1 MKQLLLDFYQRLG
14 INQSMAEDLEAI
26 TFGLIVVLMAFIF
39 WLVSKRILRLIFL
52 KISKRT
58 KSKFDNF
65 LIKNKIPETLSFVP
79 PLFILI
85 GFLPQS
91 LISFPLLEQP
101 VASLLEILGAI
112 VTIILVRRLL
122 NSFKDFFKTLKNFKD
137 KPIDSYIQVIMIF
150 VWFIGI
156 MFVFSILSGKDIGTF
171 LATLGALSAV
181 ILLIFK
187 DSILGF
193 VASIQVTINDT
204 VRIGDWITMK
214 SYNADGDVIEINLST
229 VKVQNFDNTITSIP
243 TYKLVSDSFVN
254 WRGMSESGGR
264 RIKRALLIRVS
275 SIHFV
280 DDLHLQKL
288 LKIERIAPFI
298 TQRKK
303 EIEAENNAQQADKS
317 LLLNG
322 RNMTNIGLFRR
333 YALAYLQN
341 HPEINNELTV
351 MVRQLAPTP
360 QGVPIEVYVFVKDKV
375 WVNYERIMSDI
386 FDHLLAAIPFFE
398 LECFEYTSSPNF
410 SEKQKQ

>member
-1 MKQLLLDFYQRLG
+1 MEKILKHLLQFLDLDK
-14 INQSMAEDLEAI
+14 SVAENLLAI
-26 TFGLIVVLMAFIF
+26 AFSFIIILTAIIF
-39 WLVSKRILRLIFL
+39 WIISKYFFRLIFL

-58 KSKFDNF
+58 NSTFDDL
-65 LIKNKIPETLSFVP
+65 LIKNKIPETISLFPS
-79 PLFILI
+79 LFILI
-85 GFLPQS
+85 ALLPQS
-91 LISFPLLEQP
+91 LTSIPILEK
-101 VASLLEILGAI
+101 SLLSSLEIFATI
-112 VTIILVRRLL
+112 VTITLVRRLL
-122 NSFKDFFKTLKNFKD
+122 NTFKDFFKTLKNFKD

-150 VWFIGI
+150 MWFIGI
-156 MFVFSILSGKDIGTF
+156 MVIFSIISGKDIGAF
-171 LATLGALSAV
+171 IATLGALSAV
-181 ILLIFK
+181 IILIFK

-214 SYNADGDVIEINLST
+214 SYNADGDVTEINLST

-275 SIHFV
+275 SIRFV
-280 DDLHLQKL
+280 DNLQLEKL

-298 TQRKK
+298 KQKKK
-303 EIEAENNAQQADKS
+303 EIDVENIAQQADKS

-333 YALAYLQN
+333 YAMEYLEN
-341 HPEINNELTV
+341 HPEINNNLTL

-360 QGVPIEVYVFVKDKV
+360 EGVPLEVYVFVKDKL
-375 WVNYERIMSDI
+375 WVNYESIMTDI
-386 FDHLLAAIPFFE
+386 FDHLFAAIPFFE
-398 LECFEYTSSPNF
+398 LECFEYTSNPNPY
-410 SEKQKQ
+410 SKKKK

>member
-1 MKQLLLDFYQRLG
+1 MEKKLKHLLQFLD
-14 INQSMAEDLEAI
+14 IDKSVAENLLAI
-26 TFGLIVVLMAFIF
+26 AFSFIIILTAIVF
-39 WLVSKRILRLIFL
+39 WIISKYFFRLIFL

-58 KSKFDNF
+58 NSTFDDL
-65 LIKNKIPETLSFVP
+65 LIKNKIPETISLFPS
-79 PLFILI
+79 LFILI
-85 GFLPQS
+85 ALLPQS
-91 LISFPLLEQP
+91 LPSIPILEK
-101 VASLLEILGAI
+101 SLLSSLEIFATI
-112 VTIILVRRLL
+112 VTITLVRRLL
-122 NSFKDFFKTLKNFKD
+122 NTFKDFFKTLKNFKD

-150 VWFIGI
+150 IWFIGI
-156 MFVFSILSGKDIGTF
+156 MVIFSIITGKDIGTF
-171 LATLGALSAV
+171 IATLGALSAI

-214 SYNADGDVIEINLST
+214 SYNADGDVTEINLST

-275 SIHFV
+275 SIRFV
-280 DDLHLQKL
+280 DNLQLEKL
-288 LKIERIAPFI
+288 LKIERIAHFI
-298 TQRKK
+298 KQKKK
-303 EIEAENNAQQADKS
+303 EIDVENIAQQADKS

-333 YALAYLQN
+333 YAMAYLEN
-341 HPEINNELTV
+341 HPEINNNLTL

-360 QGVPIEVYVFVKDKV
+360 EGVPLEVYVFVKDKL
-375 WVNYERIMSDI
+375 WVNYESIMTDI
-386 FDHLLAAIPFFE
+386 FDHLFAAIPFFE
-398 LECFEYTSSPNF
+398 LECFEYTFNPNPYT
-410 SEKQKQ
+410 KKKK

>member
-1 MKQLLLDFYQRLG
+1 MEKMLRHLLQFLD
-14 INQSMAEDLEAI
+14 IDKSVAENLLAI
-26 TFGLIVVLMAFIF
+26 AFCFIIILTAIIF
-39 WLVSKRILRLIFL
+39 WIISKYFFRLIFL

-58 KSKFDNF
+58 NSTFDDL
-65 LIKNKIPETLSFVP
+65 LIKNKIPETISLFPS
-79 PLFILI
+79 LFILI
-85 GFLPQS
+85 ALLPQS
-91 LISFPLLEQP
+91 LKSIPILEK
-101 VASLLEILGAI
+101 SLVSSLEIFATI
-112 VTIILVRRLL
+112 VTITLVRRLL
-122 NSFKDFFKTLKNFKD
+122 NTFKDFFKTLKNFKD

-150 VWFIGI
+150 MWFIGI
-156 MFVFSILSGKDIGTF
+156 MVIFSIISGKDIGAF
-171 LATLGALSAV
+171 IATLGALSAV

-214 SYNADGDVIEINLST
+214 SYNADGDVTEINLST

-275 SIHFV
+275 SIRFV
-280 DDLHLQKL
+280 DDLQLEKL

-298 TQRKK
+298 KQRKK
-303 EIEAENNAQQADKS
+303 EIEVENIAQQADKS

-333 YALAYLQN
+333 YAMAYLEN
-341 HPEINNELTV
+341 HPEINNNLTL

-360 QGVPIEVYVFVKDKV
+360 EGVPLEVYVFVKDKL
-375 WVNYERIMSDI
+375 WVNYESIMTDI
-386 FDHLLAAIPFFE
+386 FDHLFAAIPFFE
-398 LECFEYTSSPNF
+398 LECFEYTSNPNPYT
-410 SEKQKQ
+410 KKNK